1 MRTRFILGHHADW
14 DRVMF
19 MDTPAGFAMHR
30 VANRDDWM
38 RTRAL
43 RYEALASR
51 GDIVPAEERCHA
63 DSHDLALN
71 SSTFL
76 LARHGRAVG
85 STRSSV
91 SAPNRRWTLPAMEVF
106 NREIQ
111 ASIGLEATVVEA
123 SLMVVDPATS
133 VDRRLV
139 LLHLLKAHML
149 HCGCECADWFITTV
163 RDTEIGFYRR
173 MLNMEILSGA
183 ESCPGMAAPRVLM
196 GLEYREQAAMLF
208 KRLPMIA
215 VTLADESEFA
225 SSGAVRFAQ
234 RAMSQQAA

>member
-1 MRTRFILGHHADW
+1 
-14 DRVMF
+14 
-19 MDTPAGFAMHR
+19 MHR
-30 VANRDDWM
+30 VASREDWARI
-38 RTRAL
+38 RTL
-43 RYEALASR
+43 RYESLAGR
-51 GDIVPAEERCHA
+51 GDILPAEERCHA
-63 DSHDLALN
+63 DSHDIALN

-76 LARHGRAVG
+76 LTRNGRAIG

-111 ASIGLEATVVEA
+111 AAIGLESTVVEA

-133 VDRRLV
+133 IDRRIV
-139 LLHLLKAHML
+139 VFHLLKAHML
-149 HCGCECADWFITTV
+149 HCGAECADWFLTSV

-173 MLNMEILSGA
+173 VLDMEILSGP

-196 GLEYREQAAMLF
+196 GLQYREHASALF
-208 KRLPMIA
+208 KRLPIVA
-215 VTLADESEFA
+215 VTLADEAEFA
-225 SSGAVRFAQ
+225 STGAVRFPQ